1 MFTNRVAIVTG
12 ASRGIGSAL
21 SLELIRQGARV
32 VACGKT
38 LYSDPKNAYP
48 GSLQELASRVRHEH
62 PTLTGENFPLLS
74 HRCDLLDYTQIRDM
88 INYTIKKWGRI
99 DYVINNAGALKMK
112 PSTEYSLKDFNLV
125 HGINVRGTFFTSTLA
140 IPHLLESPIETPKI
154 INLSP
159 PLPLDPEW
167 YPIGGSAY
175 TLSKHAMSSLV
186 QAWNQEYPGLCCYS
200 VWPETL
206 INTAAVQSL
215 LGKREARKS
224 SRTPEFV
231 AKSIM
236 IALEDDFTEKDKVH
250 WTDQE
255 LFLTRYSESEL
266 EGYQYLDTPPLPD
279 IFHGNPKNFPTL
291 ATKN

>member
-21 SLELIRQGARV
+21 SLELVRQGARV
-32 VACGKT
+32 VACAKT
-38 LYSDPKNAYP
+38 LYKDPKNNYP
-48 GSLQELASRVRHEH
+48 GSLQELSHTVRQEH
-62 PTLTGENFPLLS
+62 PGKGLEFPILLQ
-74 HRCDLLDYTQIRDM
+74 RCDLMNYTQIRDM
-88 INYTIKKWGRI
+88 INFTIKKWGRI

-112 PSTEYSLKDFNLV
+112 PSAEYSLKDFNLV

-140 IPHLLESPIETPKI
+140 IPHLLQSPIETPKI

-186 QAWNQEYPGLCCYS
+186 QAWNQEYPSLRCYS

-215 LGKREARKS
+215 LGKRESMKS

-236 IALEDDFTEKDKVH
+236 IALEDNFTDTDKVH

-255 LFLTRYSESEL
+255 LFLTRYPIKDLES
-266 EGYQYLDTPPLPD
+266 YQDRDTHPLPD
-279 IFHGNPKNFPTL
+279 IFHGNPKDFPTL